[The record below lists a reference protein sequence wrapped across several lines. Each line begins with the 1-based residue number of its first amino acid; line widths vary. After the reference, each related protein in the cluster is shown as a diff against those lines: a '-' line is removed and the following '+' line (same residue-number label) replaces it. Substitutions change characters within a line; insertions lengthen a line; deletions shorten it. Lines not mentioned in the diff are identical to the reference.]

1 MAKPGLRAS
10 RRRCSAWAS
19 RAARTTVRYGPGL
32 TSGAG
37 ARGGLALARVLSSAA
52 RHAPAGASRRA
63 RPDARPD
70 AWLDAQAAAGMA
82 AAVEGWLGRASAAP
96 VVGVVGTMASEL
108 PSHRGRRARSSYRRG
123 HGKATCRPVGAG
135 GAQAG
140 LLADGS
146 SSIGAF
152 PRPWGRSGDL
162 PISSPLTVA
171 GAASVLH
178 RLPSFAAGT
187 RCPDSTKRS
196 RGLSKNRA
204 PCRSRFRYCQPA
216 AFLTCYMVLCRIIAR
231 DRALDGV
238 ILELR
243 L

>member
-1 MAKPGLRAS
+1 LKDG
-10 RRRCSAWAS
+10 W
-19 RAARTTVRYGPGL
+19 
-32 TSGAG
+32 GA
-37 ARGGLALARVLSSAA
+37 
-52 RHAPAGASRRA
+52 RA
-63 RPDARPD
+63 RPRS
-70 AWLDAQAAAGMA
+70 WGS
-82 AAVEGWLGRASAAP
+82 WGRWRVNSRLTGVAAP
-96 VVGVVGTMASEL
+96 GPPM
-108 PSHRGRRARSSYRRG
+108 RRE

-231 DRALDGV
+231 DRARDGV

-243 L
+243 S